1 MFYCKDPRQ
10 TCKQLDP
17 PLRIEF
23 LIMHYKLFSLE
34 KSALPKCL
42 LMQDRQCQ
50 TGDIDTEPGIKVRK
64 EPQGEERG
72 WPRSENQGWIPNASD
87 ESSNLTRGGNRLTPR
102 MHESSDIRAAD
113 GMRHRN

>member
-10 TCKQLDP
+10 TYKQPDP

-50 TGDIDTEPGIKVRK
+50 TGDIDTEPAIKVRK
-64 EPQGEERG
+64 EPHGEERG
-72 WPRSENQGWIPNASD
+72 WPGSENQG
-87 ESSNLTRGGNRLTPR
+87 
-102 MHESSDIRAAD
+102 
-113 GMRHRN
+113 